1 MELTNITNNEK
12 INYCS
17 TKRFYI
23 ESNKQTNNKNIFTST
38 IYKHKLLSK
47 TSNTNNASAIFYN
60 TFSKS

>member
-1 MELTNITNNEK
+1 MKAWVCMIKQK

-17 TKRFYI
+17 TKGFYI

-47 TSNTNNASAIFYN
+47 TSNTNNASAIF
-60 TFSKS
+60 